1 MKSPTPPRS
10 GLYRIQVLDRVFGI
24 LNLLASENSELTIAK
39 LSSRLQLH
47 KSTGHRLVAVLERN
61 RYIERNPANGRYRLG
76 LRLAELGMEAIARLD
91 LREVARPELERLVEE
106 TGETAHLG
114 VLREGKVT
122 SVAHVES
129 RHTLRT
135 PVTVGHQAPAH
146 CSSQGKAIL
155 AFLPLRDL
163 REFVRAYG
171 LRAYTKNTITRLS
184 ALRAELER
192 VRGQGYALDNEE
204 LEEGLGCIG
213 APVRDHTESA
223 VAAVSIAGPA
233 SRLGQDRMPQLI
245 ESVKSA
251 ASRLSALMG
260 HKEEGGDS
268 RHLFRK
274 RAAYG

>member
-1 MKSPTPPRS
+1 M
-10 GLYRIQVLDRVFGI
+10 YRIQVLDRVFGI
-24 LNLLASENSELTIAK
+24 LNLLADENSELTIAE

-61 RYIERNPANGRYRLG
+61 HYVERNPANGKYRLG

-91 LREVARPELERLVEE
+91 LREVARPELERLVKE

-129 RHTLRT
+129 RRTLRT
-135 PVTVGHQAPAH
+135 PVTVGHQTPAH
-146 CSSQGKAIL
+146 CSSQGKAML

-163 REFVRAYG
+163 REFVRVYG
-171 LRAYTKNTITRLS
+171 LRAYTKNTITRFS

-192 VRGQGYALDNEE
+192 VRSQGYALDNEE
-204 LEEGLGCIG
+204 VEEGLGCIG
-213 APVRDHTESA
+213 APVRDHTRSA

-260 HKEEGGDS
+260 HKEEGGGS
-268 RHLFRK
+268 RHLFRE
-274 RAAYG
+274 RAVSG